1 MKKPTKPSSRRKP
14 KKSGSISAEWDLRL
28 YVAGPTT
35 KSVAAFHN
43 LEQLCEQHLAGRYH
57 IDVIDL
63 MKTPQLAQGDQIL
76 ALPALVRH
84 LPMPIRKVVGD
95 LSDTER
101 VIVGLDLRARAAGPF
116 ASRKNQAN
124 V

>member
-1 MKKPTKPSSRRKP
+1 MKTPAGKTKAKERASAA
-14 KKSGSISAEWDLRL
+14 AEWDLRL
-28 YVAGPTT
+28 YVAGPTA
-35 KSVAAFHN
+35 KSITAFHN
-43 LEQLCEQHLAGRYH
+43 LERLCEQHLAGRYH

-63 MKTPQLAQGDQIL
+63 LKTPQLAQGDQIL

-84 LPMPIRKVVGD
+84 LPVPLRKVVGD

-116 ASRKNQAN
+116 AT
-124 V
+124 

>member
-1 MKKPTKPSSRRKP
+1 MKAPTKSASRRRP
-14 KKSGSISAEWDLRL
+14 QKSGSSTAEWDLRL
-28 YVAGPTT
+28 YVAGPST
-35 KSVAAFHN
+35 KSISALHN

-63 MKTPQLAQGDQIL
+63 VKTPQLARGDQIL

-95 LSDTER
+95 LSDTEQ

-116 ASRKNQAN
+116 ASGKDQAN